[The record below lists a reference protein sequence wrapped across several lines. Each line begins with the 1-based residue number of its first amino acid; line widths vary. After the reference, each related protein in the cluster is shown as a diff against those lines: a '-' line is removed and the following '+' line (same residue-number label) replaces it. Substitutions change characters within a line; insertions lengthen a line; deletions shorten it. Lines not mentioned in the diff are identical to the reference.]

1 MHDFSAIDAM
11 AHGDERAARQLRAD
25 VAVISRRTDDPDLRQ
40 LCRDILAGRQSVR
53 RMFEHPSFWAMADRN
68 MSHLEQGLARLS
80 DEERESLMD
89 RVGEER
95 TDDAEIEALTE
106 GEETAA
112 VVADQEAEARRED
125 ERRDPDDSG
134 PRPGTG
140 RWG

>member
-25 VAVISRRTDDPDLRQ
+25 VAVISRRTDDPDLRH

-68 MSHLEQGLARLS
+68 MANLEEGLDRLT
-80 DEERESLMD
+80 DEERDILMD

-95 TDDAEIEALTE
+95 TDDAEIEALIE
-106 GEETAA
+106 GEETEA
-112 VVADQEAEARRED
+112 VVADREAEERRED
-125 ERRDPDDSG
+125 A
-134 PRPGTG
+134 RP
-140 RWG
+140 

>member
-1 MHDFSAIDAM
+1 MDDFSAIDAM

-25 VAVISRRTDDPDLRQ
+25 VAVISRRTDDPDLRH

-68 MSHLEQGLARLS
+68 MANLEQGLARLS

-106 GEETAA
+106 GEETDA
-112 VVADQEAEARRED
+112 VVADREAEARRD
-125 ERRDPDDSG
+125 DGGPGPDGTG
-134 PRPGTG
+134 PHPGTG

>member
-1 MHDFSAIDAM
+1 MNDFSAIDAM

-25 VAVISRRTDDPDLRQ
+25 VAVISRRTDDPDLRH

-68 MSHLEQGLARLS
+68 MANLEQGLDRLS
-80 DEERESLMD
+80 DEERQALMD

-95 TDDAEIEALTE
+95 TDDSEIEALTE
-106 GEETAA
+106 GEETDA
-112 VVADQEAEARRED
+112 VVADREAEARRED
-125 ERRDPDDSG
+125 EDRGPDAG

>member
-25 VAVISRRTDDPDLRQ
+25 VAVISRRTDDPDLRH

-53 RMFEHPSFWAMADRN
+53 RMFEHPSFWSMADRH

-80 DEERESLMD
+80 DEERESLME

-125 ERRDPDDSG
+125 ERRGHDDSG

>member
-11 AHGDERAARQLRAD
+11 SHGDERAARQLRAD
-25 VAVISRRTDDPDLRQ
+25 VAVISRRTDDPDLRH

-68 MSHLEQGLARLS
+68 MANLERGLDRLS
-80 DEERESLMD
+80 DEERQSLVD

-95 TDDAEIEALTE
+95 TDDSEIEALTE
-106 GEETAA
+106 GEETDA
-112 VVADQEAEARRED
+112 VVADREAEARRED
-125 ERRDPDDSG
+125 GGRGDTG

>member
-1 MHDFSAIDAM
+1 VNDFSAIDAM

-25 VAVISRRTDDPDLRQ
+25 VAVISRRTDDPDLRH

-68 MSHLEQGLARLS
+68 MANLEQGLARLS
-80 DEERESLMD
+80 DDEREALME

-106 GEETAA
+106 GEETDAVAA
-112 VVADQEAEARRED
+112 DREAEARRED
-125 ERRDPDDSG
+125 GRPGDAG
-134 PRPGTG
+134 PPGTG